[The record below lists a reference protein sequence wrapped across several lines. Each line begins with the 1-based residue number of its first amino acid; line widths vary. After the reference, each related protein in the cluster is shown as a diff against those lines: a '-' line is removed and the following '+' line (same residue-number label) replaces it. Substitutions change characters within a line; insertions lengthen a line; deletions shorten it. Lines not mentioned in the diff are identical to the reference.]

1 MFFVPQKPPAGES
14 NRCSPDGHVE
24 KNCGCSVGQCLCA
37 RPRGL
42 RSGDKAHDAGQSCRF
57 PTAVVRTRRLPPL
70 TTVPAMT
77 VARDPSNTVFDSP
90 IIIDSST
97 SAVPSV
103 TTPSTGTRVPQPKL
117 VAKHRHGVSGAAVVT
132 SMGVRHLVTCL
143 RVGHVRL
150 VLSPRPEARAGDI
163 RRLCFA
169 VLFLFLA
176 VLAARGFTTS
186 LFQGLAASPTTSRAS
201 PMVVPYVIGTGYA
214 KGRNH
219 ECSRTAQLLYSGTG
233 ASPPPPCDPS
243 WHLHPHVCGA
253 GNYNYPRTCHQ
264 SFRVFKR
271 EPH

>member
-70 TTVPAMT
+70 RTVPAMT
-77 VARDPSNTVFDSP
+77 VGRDP
-90 IIIDSST
+90 
-97 SAVPSV
+97 
-103 TTPSTGTRVPQPKL
+103 
-117 VAKHRHGVSGAAVVT
+117 

-169 VLFLFLA
+169 VLFFFLA

-233 ASPPPPCDPS
+233 ASPPPPCDS
-243 WHLHPHVCGA
+243 SCDLHPH
-253 GNYNYPRTCHQ
+253 
-264 SFRVFKR
+264 
-271 EPH
+271 

>member
-1 MFFVPQKPPAGES
+1 MIDPDQGMFFVPQKPPPGES
-14 NRCSPDGHVE
+14 NRFSPDGHVE

-57 PTAVVRTRRLPPL
+57 PDCCSANSKASPTDDCSRD
-70 TTVPAMT
+70 AMT
-77 VARDPSNTVFDSP
+77 VARDPFNTVFDSP

-117 VAKHRHGVSGAAVVT
+117 VAKHRHGVSGGAVVT

-143 RVGHVRL
+143 RVGHARL

-176 VLAARGFTTS
+176 VLAARAFTTS
-186 LFQGLAASPTTSRAS
+186 LFQAWRRARLR
-201 PMVVPYVIGTGYA
+201 A
-214 KGRNH
+214 
-219 ECSRTAQLLYSGTG
+219 EL
-233 ASPPPPCDPS
+233 
-243 WHLHPHVCGA
+243 HL
-253 GNYNYPRTCHQ
+253 
-264 SFRVFKR
+264 
-271 EPH
+271 